1 MIKKDIIR
9 RWLLLLLPLI
19 MILMQGL
26 YRNVQCGI
34 ALVLATVLIW
44 KSNIS
49 IKQAIGVLILTAG
62 LIISDIFIGHSINF
76 LYEGLKV
83 GLLFIGIS
91 VSKAEDKKTLIGG
104 FYIGI
109 SIASAIGIIAYIL
122 GFNGQEL
129 VNSIDGARV
138 LQGSFGYA
146 NTMALFSGIGIILS
160 AYYRTLNKDYKFIHE
175 CILLINAIAFV
186 MTKSLFGFV
195 CLGIAIMFALY
206 IKSKSSRKYI
216 LISAGVVIVGILGI
230 FITGN
235 EEIFLRSTVASRLIY
250 WQDALKVIIK
260 HPFGTGV
267 HNWESIQYGVQ
278 SADYSVKYVHNG
290 FIQLLLDGGILAF
303 AGLVLLVIYGYIGLI
318 KKYTEKKSELYLCM
332 ITVLIFIVAHSFVDI
347 NFAYGIVWFL
357 LGLIL
362 SLSRTEKVMK
372 SKLVL
377 PIILIAVALIAVIV
391 PEKEYVN
398 PHPIEYQQ
406 AYEKN
411 DLEKMNRISAEWIE
425 HAPRQQTAYDARYY
439 VLDKLKDSEGL
450 IALQSQKEEVNKT
463 MNGLCKYLTRHKE
476 IVLPEVTEE

>member
-19 MILMQGL
+19 MVLMQGL

-34 ALVLATVLIW
+34 ALVLATALIL
-44 KSNIS
+44 NFTIS
-49 IKQAIGVLILTAG
+49 IKQAIGVLLLVVG
-62 LIISDIFIGHSINF
+62 LIISDVFMGHSTNF

-83 GLLFIGIS
+83 ALLFIGIS
-91 VSKAEDKKTLIGG
+91 VSKSEDKKTLTGG
-104 FYIGI
+104 LYVGI

-122 GFNGQEL
+122 GFDGQEL

-160 AYYRTLNKDYKFIHE
+160 VYYRSLNKDYKFIHE
-175 CILLINAIAFV
+175 CILLINAIAFI

-195 CLGIAIMFALY
+195 CLGIAIVLALY
-206 IKSKSSRKYI
+206 IKSKASRKYI

-230 FITGN
+230 FITRN

-250 WQDALKVIIK
+250 WEDALKVIIK
-260 HPFGTGV
+260 HPFGIGV

-303 AGLVLLVIYGYIGLI
+303 AGLVVLIIYGYIGLI
-318 KKYTEKKSELYLCM
+318 KKYAEKKGELYLCM
-332 ITVLIFIVAHSFVDI
+332 ITVLTFIVVHSFVDI
-347 NFAYGIVWFL
+347 NFAYGFVWFVV
-357 LGLIL
+357 GLIL
-362 SLSRTEKVMK
+362 SISRTEKVIK
-372 SKLVL
+372 IKLTIPIVL
-377 PIILIAVALIAVIV
+377 LVIALTAIVI
-391 PEKEYVN
+391 PENGYIN
-398 PHPIEYQQ
+398 PYPVEYQQ

-411 DLEKMNRISAEWIE
+411 DLEKMNVISAEWVNN
-425 HAPRQQTAYDARYY
+425 APRHQAAYDARYY
-439 VLDKLKDSEGL
+439 VLDKLNDNEGL
-450 IALQSQKEEVNKT
+450 IKLQSKKEEVNKT

-476 IVLPEVTEE
+476 IVLPEVTGE